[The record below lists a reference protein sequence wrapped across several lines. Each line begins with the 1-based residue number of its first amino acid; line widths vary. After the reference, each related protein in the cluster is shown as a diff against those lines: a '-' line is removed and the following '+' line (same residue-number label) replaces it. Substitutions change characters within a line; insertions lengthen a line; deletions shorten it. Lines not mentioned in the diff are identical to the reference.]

1 MGGIPEPGC
10 LSSLPV
16 ILGWFRRR
24 AAAEAR
30 AELGEDRIR
39 LLDDRA
45 NSFGV
50 ESAGVWQIR
59 GNGCL
64 AATDGEV
71 LFVMW
76 LPRRRIRISRD
87 RIRAVERV
95 RAHLGKSVGASLLR
109 LRYINDSAQ
118 PDSIALLVRDLPA
131 WEAELAE

>member
-1 MGGIPEPGC
+1 
-10 LSSLPV
+10 
-16 ILGWFRRR
+16 
-24 AAAEAR
+24 
-30 AELGEDRIR
+30 
-39 LLDDRA
+39 
-45 NSFGV
+45 
-50 ESAGVWQIR
+50 
-59 GNGCL
+59 
-64 AATDGEV
+64 
-71 LFVMW
+71 MW